1 MNNLQER
8 AILEAIECHELS
20 GKHDIAKKLLKEYK
34 DEKNKT
40 NKKEKNTMNTNQI
53 FEGTLMAA
61 GWDRLDNV
69 NQSSL
74 YTQDDE
80 DILLKHGLG
89 IIKFKPFLNQKV
101 KIWGNVTLNRNG
113 ERSITV
119 KKLKN

>member
-1 MNNLQER
+1 
-8 AILEAIECHELS
+8 
-20 GKHDIAKKLLKEYK
+20 
-34 DEKNKT
+34 
-40 NKKEKNTMNTNQI
+40 
-53 FEGTLMAA
+53 MAA

-119 KKLKN
+119 KKIKRLINGFTKPRIQKFDEFGNLNIFPV